1 MRSDNHGDITK
12 YGDVAVTFRSGNS
25 SMRPTRRQKEEMAMA
40 LRMLWRSTAALL
52 AEHLGA
58 DAQALPSDWN
68 PIASLAGATLAH
80 SLLFAL

>member
-1 MRSDNHGDITK
+1 
-12 YGDVAVTFRSGNS
+12 
-25 SMRPTRRQKEEMAMA
+25 MRPTRRQKEEMAMA